1 LRHRLIRLTVGL
13 QMTRNQTNTAEPAP
27 KALRVVP
34 HSAEAERGVLG
45 SILLDVASENR
56 IMDLCVENGLSPDSF
71 YVPQNRLLF
80 ETLNEMSRASQVI
93 DAVTLNERLR
103 AMGRLEEIG
112 GSVFI
117 QSLIDSTPT
126 AAHAEYYINI
136 VRQKH
141 LLRTVINCAR
151 DAERRCFDEA
161 ASADLVLSEIEQKF
175 LAISDRR
182 DSGGI
187 PWEKAISNT
196 MAHIDRLFTLGAGAS
211 TGLPTGF
218 ANLDKKLKG
227 LRNGE
232 MIVLAA
238 RPSMGK
244 TSLAMNIA
252 ECVALGK
259 DMNGAP
265 MKGDN
270 NRPHPVGVFSLE
282 MSTEALAMR
291 MLCGYAKVQG
301 FLIEQGIGNPQ
312 RINRQLTRAATE
324 ISAAPIY
331 VDDTGALDVMDMRAR
346 ARRMKKAHKIELV
359 VIDYLQLCNCREFAR
374 QGRQIE
380 TSQIS
385 GQIKAMAKELNVP
398 VIVLSQLSRA
408 PEQRHDKAGK
418 PRLSDLRDSG
428 AIEQDADVVLL
439 LRRPCKFSSEIAVT
453 DPMLAIV
460 DVAKHRNGPTGE
472 VRLNFDETLTR
483 FSDRSDQH
491 EPVPEDM
498 QPDDAPPEY

>member
-1 LRHRLIRLTVGL
+1 MPRKETDAADTGS
-13 QMTRNQTNTAEPAP
+13 MP
-27 KALRVVP
+27 LRVPP

-45 SILLDVASENR
+45 SILLDAASDNR
-56 IMDLCVENGLSPDSF
+56 VMDLCVENGLTPDAF
-71 YVPQNRLLF
+71 YVPHNRLLF
-80 ETLNEMSRASQVI
+80 ETLSEMAHASLLI

-103 AMGRLEEIG
+103 ALGRLEDVG
-112 GSVFI
+112 GVVFI
-117 QSLIDSTPT
+117 QSLIEATPT
-126 AAHAEYYINI
+126 AAHAEYYINL

-151 DAERRCFDEA
+151 DAERRCFNDA
-161 ASADLVLSEIEQKF
+161 VSADLILSEVEQRF
-175 LAISDRR
+175 LAISDRQ

-187 PWEKAISNT
+187 PWEKAISST
-196 MAHIDRLFTLGAGAS
+196 MAHIDRLFSLGPGAS
-211 TGLPTGF
+211 SGLPSGF
-218 ANLDKKLKG
+218 VNLDKKLKG

-259 DMNGAP
+259 DINGSP
-265 MKGDN
+265 MKGDH

-282 MSTEALAMR
+282 MSTESLAMR
-291 MLCGYAKVQG
+291 MLCGFAKVQG
-301 FLIEQGIGNPQ
+301 FLIDQGIGNPQ
-312 RINRQLTRAATE
+312 RINQQLTRAATE
-324 ISAAPIY
+324 IAAAPIY

-346 ARRMKKAHKIELV
+346 ARRMKKAHNIELI

-408 PEQRHDKAGK
+408 SEQRHDKTNRPK
-418 PRLSDLRDSG
+418 LSDLRDSG

-439 LRRPCKFSSEIAVT
+439 LRRPCKAPG
-453 DPMLAIV
+453 DPDFNDKMLAIV

-472 VRLNFDETLTR
+472 VRLNFEDSLTR
-483 FSDRSDQH
+483 FADRSDQH
-491 EPVPEDM
+491 ESDAGNM
-498 QPDDAPPEY
+498 QVEDAPDI

>member
-1 LRHRLIRLTVGL
+1 MSNKDISASESV
-13 QMTRNQTNTAEPAP
+13 NAV
-27 KALRVVP
+27 LRVPP

-45 SILLDVASENR
+45 SILLDATAGNR
-56 IMDLCVENGLSPDSF
+56 VMDLCVESGLTADYF
-71 YVPQNRLLF
+71 FVPQNRLLF
-80 ETLNEMSRASQVI
+80 ETLSEMSHASMLI

-103 AMGRLEEIG
+103 SIGRLEGVG
-112 GSVFI
+112 GAVFI
-117 QSLIDSTPT
+117 QSLIEATPT
-126 AAHAEYYINI
+126 AAHAEYYISI

-151 DAERRCFDEA
+151 DAERRCFNDA
-161 ASADLVLSEIEQKF
+161 VSADLILSEVEQRF
-175 LAISDRR
+175 LAISDRK
-182 DSGGI
+182 DSIGM
-187 PWEKAISNT
+187 PWETAISNT
-196 MAHIDRLFTLGAGAS
+196 MAHIDRLFSLGPGAS
-211 TGLPTGF
+211 AGLPTGF
-218 ANLDKKLKG
+218 INLDMKLRG

-259 DMNGAP
+259 DINGSP
-265 MKGDN
+265 MKGDH

-282 MSTEALAMR
+282 MSIESLAMR
-291 MLCGYAKVQG
+291 MLCGFAKVQG
-301 FLIEQGIGNPQ
+301 FLIDKGLGNPQ
-312 RINRQLTRAATE
+312 KINQQLTRAATE
-324 ISAAPIY
+324 IAAAPIY

-346 ARRMKKAHKIELV
+346 ARRMKKNAKIELI

-398 VIVLSQLSRA
+398 VMVLSQLSRA
-408 PEQRHDKAGK
+408 SEQRHDTANRPK
-418 PRLSDLRDSG
+418 LSDLRDSG

-439 LRRPCKFSSEIAVT
+439 LRRPCKASGDKEFSDT
-453 DPMLAIV
+453 RLAIV

-472 VRLNFDETLTR
+472 LRLNFEENLTR
-483 FSDRSDQH
+483 FDDRSNEH
-491 EPVPEDM
+491 EEPAGNM
-498 QPDDAPPEY
+498 QPDDSFDA